1 MPPRIRTHVA
11 LLTLSFAITLTMYG
25 GALNLPLYM
34 DDVVFGRYI
43 ESVSAGELFTR
54 LDTVPYYRP
63 LSNLPWKL
71 IMLATGGYSPVA
83 FHALNL
89 VFHALNGYLVG
100 LLAMKLFTSR
110 FAPLFADRDEA
121 DTADSA
127 SKSPL
132 RLPGDLG
139 VRYTP
144 YLAALFYLLFPFSY
158 QAVGWAAALG
168 HVMATFGALLAVNAL
183 VAISHEPSAV
193 SHQPSANHQ
202 KPTAHRQ
209 YPIPNTLLI
218 ALGTTISIFSH
229 ENGAATALLLVGFW
243 LLIANRQPPTANTR
257 YPIPYILLPTLAILV
272 LYILIWFAI
281 PKARPNG
288 IAVSP
293 ADWIA
298 NATYF
303 VQGIGYPVAQAGA
316 WVWKT
321 FGLPR
326 EPVAAALGM
335 GGALLALWLAGRRGV
350 WGLLWYAIAISVPT
364 LLLQRAYAI
373 DGPRLMMMA
382 SPGAALLWTAAVLGI
397 GYWVTGDRYQRS
409 AKSQKPKAKS
419 LYPIA
424 FALPILLTSALFISG
439 RMALHERLAGLYT
452 AMFAAAQTQPETV
465 LVNLPAWL
473 AYRDEWFAL
482 GSEGITYMTDYID
495 VNDLVYV
502 NTRQRPNL
510 AIRSYDGLFPDTPLY
525 WWGVQRQDAPPPD
538 IAQAVRERGAGRV
551 FVSIG
556 DMWLWD
562 ELNHR
567 GAEVTERD
575 GIMFTNGVHLA
586 GVSEQAQAGLVRV
599 VLDWRTE
606 VPQAGITAFVHGVC
620 NGELRVQADGTPL
633 RGLLD
638 FAALPVQQTWRD
650 VRWLALPNNGANC
663 IVRVGLYEVM
673 TGERLLTAEEEEWL
687 EVE

>member
-1 MPPRIRTHVA
+1 MPARIRTHVA
-11 LLTLSFAITLTMYG
+11 LLALSFTITLIMYG

-71 IMLATGGYSPVA
+71 IMLATGGYSPAA

-89 VFHALNGYLVG
+89 LFHALNGYLVG

-110 FAPLFADRDEA
+110 SAPLSAYRDEA
-121 DTADSA
+121 YIADSA

-132 RLPGDLG
+132 RLQGGLG

-183 VAISHEPSAV
+183 IWGIGYQVLGIGEQETPIN
-193 SHQPSANHQ
+193 QP
-202 KPTAHRQ
+202 PTPKTL
-209 YPIPNTLLI
+209 YPAALI

-229 ENGAATALLLVGFW
+229 ENGAATPLLLVGCW
-243 LLIANRQPPTANTR
+243 LLIANRQKLTAKSQ
-257 YPIPYILLPTLAILV
+257 YPKPYILLPSLAILA

-326 EPVAAALGM
+326 EPVAAALGI
-335 GGALLALWLAGRRGV
+335 GGVVLGLALAGRRGV

-397 GYWVTGDRYQRS
+397 GYWVTGNRYQRS
-409 AKSQKPKAKS
+409 AKS

-424 FALPILLTSALFISG
+424 FALPILLTSALFISQ

-452 AMFAAAQTQPETV
+452 AMFAAAQTQPEAV
-465 LVNLPAWL
+465 VVNLPAWL

-510 AIRSYDGLFPDTPLY
+510 AIRSYDGLFPDVPLH
-525 WWGVQRQDAPPPD
+525 WWGVQRRDAPPPD
-538 IAQAVRERGAGRV
+538 IAQAVRERGAGLV
-551 FVSIG
+551 FASIG

-567 GAEVTERD
+567 GAETTEGN
-575 GIMFTNGVHLA
+575 GIMFTNGIRLA
-586 GVSEQAQAGLVRV
+586 GVSEQAQPGLVRV

-606 VPQAGITAFVHGVC
+606 APQAGITAFVHGVC
-620 NGELRVQADGTPL
+620 NGELLAQADGTPL

-650 VRWLALPNNGANC
+650 LRWLALPNNGAGC
-663 IVRVGLYEVM
+663 VVRVGLYDVM
-673 TGERLLTAEEEEWL
+673 TGERLLTAEGEDWL
-687 EVE
+687 QVELR